1 MYLSYQDIEEIAEA
15 VMDEFNAFFFG
26 NDPRGKIP
34 HATPIDQF
42 ARDFLKLDVRVERLC
57 SDSSISGVTAY
68 SDTELHTTI
77 FGYPVCIPLSQNEV
91 IIDIEFMQPG
101 NVQRLCG
108 KRRFTLAHECA
119 HQILFQMESDEGK
132 AACRRQYSDKR
143 SYTAKE
149 LKSKEDWN
157 EWQANVLGAA
167 ILLPRKGVSE
177 AARALL
183 KGRRI
188 ISAYGKFTRRDR
200 EVIYE
205 IADYFRA
212 SPQAVAIRLE
222 RLGFIYD
229 RTLEDMENQRLEG
242 YA

>member
-1 MYLSYQDIEEIAEA
+1 MYLSYAKIEEIAQT
-15 VMDEFNAFFFG
+15 VLDEFNGFFFG
-26 NDPRGKIP
+26 DSKEGKIP

-42 ARDFLKLDVRVERLC
+42 AQEFLGLSVRIERLC
-57 SDSSISGVTAY
+57 SDGSICGVTAY
-68 SDTELHTTI
+68 SETELTTTI
-77 FGYPVCIPLSQNEV
+77 FGCPISMPVKQNE
-91 IIDIEFMQPG
+91 ILLDIEFMQPG

-157 EWQANVLGAA
+157 EWQANALGAA
-167 ILLPRKGVSE
+167 LLLPRRDVSM
-177 AARALL
+177 AAKALL
-183 KGRRI
+183 KGRTI
-188 ISAYGKFTRRDR
+188 ISAFGRYTRQDR
-200 EVIYE
+200 EVIYD
-205 IADYFRA
+205 IANYFHA
-212 SPQAVAIRLE
+212 SPSAVEIRLE

-229 RTLEDMENQRLEG
+229 ESRETIENQRLEVCS
-242 YA
+242 